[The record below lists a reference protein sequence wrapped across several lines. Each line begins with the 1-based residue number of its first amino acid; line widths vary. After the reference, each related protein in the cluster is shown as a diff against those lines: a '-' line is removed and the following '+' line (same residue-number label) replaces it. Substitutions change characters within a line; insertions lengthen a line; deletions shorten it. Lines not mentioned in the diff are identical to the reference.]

1 MKRILPFLFAI
12 IFSSTTFAEWAR
24 VGENTAGNI
33 FYVDFQKVQK
43 IDGYIYFLLLNN
55 YGTQS
60 EWGYMSSISY
70 VQGDCR
76 LFRYK
81 NLSWSIYKQPM
92 GSGDSPVPIKP
103 PDEWI
108 YPSAKQ
114 SNELILEIM
123 CKHLN

>member
-43 IDGYIYFLLLNN
+43 VDGYIYFLLLNN

-81 NLSWSIYKQPM
+81 NLSWSVYKQPM
-92 GSGDSPVPIKP
+92 GSGDNPVPIKP

-108 YPSAKQ
+108 SPSPKE
-114 SNELILEIM
+114 SEENILEIV
-123 CKHLN
+123 CKHAN